1 MEVADSLLARARAC
15 DAPSIAVVGTSK
27 NAGKTVVISA
37 LAAALAREGR
47 PFGLCSIGRD
57 GEAADAVDAA
67 PKPRYFL
74 RPGATLATASAL
86 VPRSPALEIIRVTS
100 ETSALG
106 AIVLARVRAP
116 GFVEIAGPPSASA
129 LRRIVRALAGD
140 GRLVLV
146 DGAVDRIAALREG
159 DDAIVVAVGAAVSPT
174 PARALDEIAALT
186 GRLRLPAV
194 DPARDAVRIAGA
206 LGAGAAAAY
215 ARAGERRQI
224 VVADPTRISFGGR
237 TFLEISARLDLRCE
251 RTLRVVACS
260 VAPLGPQRSF
270 EPQENCAFARR
281 WHRPGGSG

>member
-1 MEVADSLLARARAC
+1 
-15 DAPSIAVVGTSK
+15 
-27 NAGKTVVISA
+27 VISA

-159 DDAIVVAVGAAVSPT
+159 DDAIVVAVGAAVSATPARALDEIVVAVGAAVSPT

-270 EPQENCAFARR
+270 EPRTFARAVAER
-281 WHRPGGSG
+281 TGLPTYDIYAGTVAEPSAA